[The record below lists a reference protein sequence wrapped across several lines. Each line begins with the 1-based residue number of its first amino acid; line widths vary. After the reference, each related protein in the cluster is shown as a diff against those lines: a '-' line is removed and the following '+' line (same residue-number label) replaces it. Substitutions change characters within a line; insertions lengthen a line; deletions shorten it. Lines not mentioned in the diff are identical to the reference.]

1 MGSIFDIITWNSS
14 TTYSKNDIVKW
25 ELGSA
30 GRTARRY
37 WYALSSV
44 PVNVEPSTTSGQAYW
59 GGMKSSNG
67 KDRPHFLWTPSYQT
81 SSNFAPIVKV
91 VKFGDGYEQRIS
103 PNINNNLLKLDVRF
117 ELRSTAETQS
127 ILHFLHARAGVE
139 PFIFEPP
146 EPLNSI
152 KDQFFVCR
160 NWNNTFNFFN
170 NQTLSV
176 TFDQTVAY

>member
-1 MGSIFDIITWNSS
+1 MGSIFDIVTWDNSI
-14 TTYSKNDIVKW
+14 TYSKNDIVRW
-25 ELGSA
+25 GGSNLS
-30 GRTARRY
+30 TATKY

-44 PVNVEPSTTSGQAYW
+44 SANVEPSSTSDQSSW
-59 GGMKSSNG
+59 GGIKSSNG
-67 KDRPHFLWTPSYQT
+67 KDRAYFLWTPSYAT

-91 VKFGDGYEQRIS
+91 VKFGDGYEQRVS

-117 ELRSTAETQS
+117 DVRSTVETRA

-146 EPLNSI
+146 EPLNST

-160 NWNNTFNFFN
+160 NWNNTFNFFD
-170 NQTLSV
+170 NQTLGV